1 MGGSRTWK
9 LALKALLCPRVD
21 TQDHTEALVLD
32 ITLHHLLPPFIAS
45 HHSIHRCTILQL
57 LCVGSHM
64 PPFYCS
70 APQPEQY
77 IVLKCTDGAC
87 FVSFVVFQSFL
98 QVPHFCRLASLKGDK
113 LRPCW
118 GNNCIVECIP
128 SKCDIDDCVG
138 KDHWKGKYLWV

>member
-1 MGGSRTWK
+1 MRFTSPRIFVGLKYFIVHLKNGFVNTTIICPTSRPST
-9 LALKALLCPRVD
+9 LKSC
-21 TQDHTEALVLD
+21 
-32 ITLHHLLPPFIAS
+32 IAS
-45 HHSIHRCTILQL
+45 HHLLQLCTFYGL

-77 IVLKCTDGAC
+77 IVPKCTDGAC

-118 GNNCIVECIP
+118 GNNCIVVCIP

-138 KDHWKGKYLWV
+138 KDHWKGFDIAL

>member
-1 MGGSRTWK
+1 MEARLKSP
-9 LALKALLCPRVD
+9 ALSQSWHTGPHRSTCPWY
-21 TQDHTEALVLD
+21 HFAPPPS
-32 ITLHHLLPPFIAS
+32 TLKSCIAS
-45 HHSIHRCTILQL
+45 HHLLQLCTFYGL

-77 IVLKCTDGAC
+77 IVPKCTDGAC

-118 GNNCIVECIP
+118 GNNCIVESIP

-138 KDHWKGKYLWV
+138 KDHWKGFDIAL